1 MAACVKGGPPSL
13 SWNNYNSVLEPPH
26 CHQGDLSK
34 SITDPDLPLVTP
46 QPHLR
51 GSHCPQDKGLGPQL
65 KSEAFQG
72 LGPMGLCS
80 WFPIF
85 GFPTFGCSPPLLTR
99 AFYLPIPSLSCLA
112 NPDHL
117 SRFRSRITSSQKPS
131 WMPSSLPLGCKDAC
145 SLTLC

>member
-80 WFPIF
+80 WFPTF
-85 GFPTFGCSPPLLTR
+85 GFPTFAHQGLLPAHPLPQ
-99 AFYLPIPSLSCLA
+99 LPGQPRSSFKIQIK
-112 NPDHL
+112 DHL
-117 SRFRSRITSSQKPS
+117 LSEAF
-131 WMPSSLPLGCKDAC
+131 LDAFL
-145 SLTLC
+145 SASGL

>member
-51 GSHCPQDKGLGPQL
+51 GSHCPQDKGLGPHSSL
-65 KSEAFQG
+65 RPFRVW
-72 LGPMGLCS
+72 GPWASAAGSPPLA
-80 WFPIF
+80 
-85 GFPTFGCSPPLLTR
+85 SPPLLTR